1 VKAFVVCESMFGN
14 AEKLPMAVPE
24 GLVAASAEVAVVE
37 VRRAGGQDLMECD
50 LLVVDAPTRAFSLS
64 RPQTRADAFTRCA
77 EPAPDG
83 DFRWSRGSRSP
94 WNVRPV

>member
-37 VRRAGGQDLMECD
+37 VRRAGGQDLMVPE
-50 LLVVDAPTRAFSLS
+50 ARTS
-64 RPQTRADAFTRCA
+64 
-77 EPAPDG
+77 
-83 DFRWSRGSRSP
+83 
-94 WNVRPV
+94 WNVTSWWWTPRPMRSR